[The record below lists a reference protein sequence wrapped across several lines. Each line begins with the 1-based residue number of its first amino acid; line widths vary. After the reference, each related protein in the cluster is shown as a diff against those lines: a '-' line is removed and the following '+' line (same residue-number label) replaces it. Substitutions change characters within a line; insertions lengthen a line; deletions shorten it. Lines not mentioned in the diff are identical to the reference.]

1 MESGNIPSKY
11 EIGKNDDEVVEDIDE
26 AQAPT
31 GAVVMFLTA
40 C

>member
-1 MESGNIPSKY
+1 MESGIIPSRY
-11 EIGKNDDEVVEDIDE
+11 EIGKNDDQVVEDVDK
-26 AQAPT
+26 AYCPT